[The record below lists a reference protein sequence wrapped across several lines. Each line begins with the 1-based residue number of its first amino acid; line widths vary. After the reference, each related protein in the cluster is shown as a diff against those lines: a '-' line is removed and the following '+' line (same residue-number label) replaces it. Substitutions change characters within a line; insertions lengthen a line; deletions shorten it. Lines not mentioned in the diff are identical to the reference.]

1 MMMIITA
8 MMTIMTTPPLAR
20 LWRPDRSRHSVMD
33 PTCARSLWTCRV
45 VVIVIIVI
53 VVVVIVIIVIAIVIL
68 IIIITI

>member
-45 VVIVIIVI
+45 VVIVIII
-53 VVVVIVIIVIAIVIL
+53 IVIVIIVIAIVIL